1 MSAGIQVL
9 VVRSAAPPPHLPK
22 STHPPLYPLLGAFWV
37 AALHRG
43 RWSGSLE
50 PLDIGVGGL
59 THLAPLPGAD
69 GAAPTPMGAG
79 TPSGPCVSG
88 KGSCSPAAPDPSW
101 LRMRCAR
108 RDPLAPG
115 LGGDV

>member
-1 MSAGIQVL
+1 MSAGIQAL

-69 GAAPTPMGAG
+69 GAA
-79 TPSGPCVSG
+79 
-88 KGSCSPAAPDPSW
+88 
-101 LRMRCAR
+101 LRPWA
-108 RDPLAPG
+108 LAPRQAPVFREKEAAALRRLTRAG
-115 LGGDV
+115 